1 MRSPPTTLAPIL
13 RAELRRLRPPAGV
26 SELAHAWREAVGSSI
41 AANAW
46 PARRGE
52 DGTLYVTVSSSVWA
66 FELKQMEEAIR
77 TRLVERLGAGA
88 PRRLRFAVGRLPET
102 AGEDVTKHKRNVP
115 LVTGADLAR
124 GAELAAAIESERLR
138 AAAARALA
146 TRLARERAAASDC
159 PLW

>member
-1 MRSPPTTLAPIL
+1 MRSSPATLAPVV
-13 RAELRRLRPPAGV
+13 RAELRRLRPPAG
-26 SELAHAWREAVGSSI
+26 STDLARAWSEAVGASV

-52 DGTLYVTVSSSVWA
+52 DGTLHVTVSSSVWA
-66 FELKQMEEAIR
+66 FELTQAEETIR
-77 TRLVERLGAGA
+77 TRLAERLGAGA

-102 AGEDVTKHKRNVP
+102 AAEDVKRRKQNVP
-115 LVTGADLAR
+115 LVTSADLAR
-124 GAELAAAIESERLR
+124 GAELAAPIENERLR

-146 TRLARERAAASDC
+146 TGLARERAAASDC